1 MSDFTV
7 TVEVGMSEQSIPYPY
22 VVEQG
27 DELAGTGVTAAAL
40 ARVFEHR
47 PVGRHRR
54 HCRRSL

>member
-40 ARVFEHR
+40 AR
-47 PVGRHRR
+47 
-54 HCRRSL
+54 